1 MSGYKFGLVHTH
13 FSQPDWVSS
22 GWFRQFTA
30 SQPFQSFII
39 SILNGNIRL
48 RLEFILNNQH
58 CTLTFES
65 REVKIEA
72 GVPTPQIK
80 IEHMNRQIQPFHIS
94 STLPISH
101 YKYNEWLNIAEI
113 GIRALKWSPQPIFR
127 LWVGTNLAWSVLT
140 FRNQIE
146 CPQTDSGN
154 SQHLNPSNLSSLV
167 YWMVI

>member
-1 MSGYKFGLVHTH
+1 MNRQIQPFHISSTLPISHYKYNEWLNIAEIGIWVTTTHFQVMSGYKFGLVHTH

-65 REVKIEA
+65 REVKMRMGSLHLKSRLSIWTDRFSHFISA
-72 GVPTPQIK
+72 
-80 IEHMNRQIQPFHIS
+80 QPFQSLIIS
-94 STLPISH
+94 IM
-101 YKYNEWLNIAEI
+101 N
-113 GIRALKWSPQPIFR
+113 G
-127 LWVGTNLAWSVLT
+127 
-140 FRNQIE
+140 
-146 CPQTDSGN
+146 
-154 SQHLNPSNLSSLV
+154 
-167 YWMVI
+167 